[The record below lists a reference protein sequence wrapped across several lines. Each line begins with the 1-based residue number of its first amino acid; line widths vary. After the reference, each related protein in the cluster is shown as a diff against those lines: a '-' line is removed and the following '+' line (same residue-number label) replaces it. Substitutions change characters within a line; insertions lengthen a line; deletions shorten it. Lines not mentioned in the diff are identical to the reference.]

1 MSDVTKRET
10 VDEEV
15 ERLRAENAALTRRV
29 ARRMRLRSAAAW
41 SLLVLGCLLAVL
53 SLVAVWLRV
62 TLLDTDRYVDTVAPI
77 AAEPGV
83 QQAVADKLETAIY
96 SRIDFAALAR
106 DVLPDRADV
115 LAPAIQAGVERVVS
129 DRIAEFTR
137 SQRFQDLW
145 VDANRRAHTRVVE
158 LLTGGRSGRLELDE
172 DTVYLDLSAAV
183 ERVRSGLQERG
194 LDRIANAIPSSVDG
208 RVKLFQ
214 SQELVTAQ
222 RAVKLL
228 KAVAIVLPVLA
239 LGCLVGA
246 VFLTRSRRRGLLRVG
261 MGLAVAML
269 LLIAA
274 LAVARSAYLDALDQT
289 ALPRAAASNVFDTV
303 VALLR
308 DGVRVA
314 VIVAVLVAVLSYV
327 AGLPL
332 QRLLASFVTSS
343 RRRWIAA
350 HRTALMLGVGG
361 VGAFVLLVWSPLT
374 GGVVLVVALVVGA
387 LVCAIAALGLQTGD
401 QLDAAD
407 EPVGGIAHSG

>member
-10 VDEEV
+10 LDEEV

-29 ARRMRLRSAAAW
+29 ARRVRLRSAGAW

-83 QQAVADKLETAIY
+83 QQAVAGKLETAIY
-96 SRIDFAALAR
+96 SRIDFASLAR

-115 LAPAIQAGVERVVS
+115 LAPAIQAGVESVVS

-137 SQRFQDLW
+137 SQRFQNLW

-194 LDRIANAIPSSVDG
+194 LDRIASAIPSTVDG

-214 SQELVTAQ
+214 SEELVTAQ

-228 KAVAIVLPVLA
+228 KAVAIVLPLLA

-332 QRLLASFVTSS
+332 QRLFASFVTSS
-343 RRRWIAA
+343 RRRWIAT
-350 HRTALMLGVGG
+350 HRTTLMLVVAGL
-361 VGAFVLLVWSPLT
+361 GAFVLLVWSPLT
-374 GGVVLVVALVVGA
+374 GGVVVVVALVVGA
-387 LVCAIAALGLQTGD
+387 LVCAIAALGLQPGESSD
-401 QLDAAD
+401 
-407 EPVGGIAHSG
+407 GIAHSG

>member
-10 VDEEV
+10 LDEEV

-29 ARRMRLRSAAAW
+29 ARRVRLRSAAAW

-83 QQAVADKLETAIY
+83 QQAVAGKLETAIY
-96 SRIDFAALAR
+96 SRIDFASLAR

-115 LAPAIQAGVERVVS
+115 LAPAIQAGVESVVS

-137 SQRFQDLW
+137 SQRFQNLW

-194 LDRIANAIPSSVDG
+194 LDRIASAIPSTVDG

-214 SQELVTAQ
+214 SEELVTAQ

-228 KAVAIVLPVLA
+228 KAVAIVLPLLA

-332 QRLLASFVTSS
+332 QRLFASFVTSS
-343 RRRWIAA
+343 RRRWIAT
-350 HRTALMLGVGG
+350 HRTTLMLVVAGL
-361 VGAFVLLVWSPLT
+361 GAFVLLVWSPLT
-374 GGVVLVVALVVGA
+374 GGVVVVVALVVGA
-387 LVCAIAALGLQTGD
+387 LVCAIAALGLQPGESSD
-401 QLDAAD
+401 
-407 EPVGGIAHSG
+407 GIAHSG